1 MFGIPSQSREIYS
14 HNFIRSVNLR
24 ATYPS
29 TSKCSDNRAR
39 FKDLFSDVMP
49 KVEDS
54 KAVKIELNSKGSKVE
69 TSDNEHR
76 IVLHS
81 DDMQKEMAFSNED
94 CQYIVSGEDYKSF
107 DAVSKQFEKALFF
120 AQTCGVHTL
129 NALTVRKINVVQF
142 NGETTEGNTIV
153 PIHGALREL
162 VGDELIIDYD
172 LRRSINPYIR
182 QSMQTIVLQDQ
193 GYELTIKYGV
203 EALQRENDSKKISGI
218 VVIDLL
224 MKKNQLLVD
233 SLEDELNKFNNE
245 IFSAFRWVLTDT
257 AVKLLNNGN

>member
-1 MFGIPSQSREIYS
+1 MFGIASQSREIYS
-14 HNFIRSVNLR
+14 HNFIRSVHLR

-49 KVEDS
+49 KAEDS

-69 TSDNEHR
+69 ASDNEHR

-107 DAVSKQFEKALFF
+107 DEVSKQFKKALFF

-129 NALTVRKINVVQF
+129 NTLTVRKINVVQF
-142 NGETTEGNTIV
+142 NGETTEGNSIV
-153 PIHGALREL
+153 PIHGALKEL
-162 VGDELIIDYD
+162 VGNDLIIAYD
-172 LRRSINPYIR
+172 VRRSINPYIK

-203 EALQRENDSKKISGI
+203 EALQREKDSKKISGI
-218 VVIDLL
+218 VVIDLM
-224 MKKNQLLVD
+224 MKKNQVLVD
-233 SLEDELNKFNNE
+233 SLEDELSKFNNE
-245 IFSAFRWVLTDT
+245 IFSAFRWMLTET
-257 AVKLLNNGN
+257 AIKLLNNGN